1 MAALAGYELSKNKLK
16 FFFVVSFVGPY
27 PSSLDQR
34 QRGSPGRAGCRTA
47 LMVSKKERRRPVEG
61 KRVVMWF
68 LHWFGIRNLDRG
80 RVEG

>member
-1 MAALAGYELSKNKLK
+1 
-16 FFFVVSFVGPY
+16 
-27 PSSLDQR
+27 
-34 QRGSPGRAGCRTA
+34 
-47 LMVSKKERRRPVEG
+47 MVSKKERRRPVEG